1 MLRQSLTRLAAK
13 TAKAEA
19 KAATAKA
26 APGVVAIAK
35 AEAKAAKVAPWAV
48 AIAKTN
54 HINGRRGIVS
64 PPKP

>member
-1 MLRQSLTRLAAK
+1 VA

-19 KAATAKA
+19 KVATAKV
-26 APGVVAIAK
+26 APSAVAIAK
-35 AEAKAAKVAPWAV
+35 AEAKAAKVAPSAV

-64 PPKP
+64 PSKA